1 MSYNGLL
8 NENLTLQATPSTIV
22 DWSGGEGI
30 CIMEGTFNGATLILQ
45 TRSNVAG
52 AWVSMGSNAELTAD
66 GVVAFVAGA
75 SSQLRIEATVADPTG
90 VEVSIQKV

>member
-8 NENLTLQATPSTIV
+8 NENITLMATPSTIV
-22 DWSGGEGI
+22 DWSGGDGI
-30 CIMEGTFNGATLILQ
+30 CIMEGTFNGATMILQ
-45 TRSNVAG
+45 TRSNVLG
-52 AWVSMGSNAELTAD
+52 AWVSMGSSAELTED

-75 SSQLRIEATVADPTG
+75 SSQLRILATVANPTG